1 MENALKEIDVTDNF
15 TGNHEGVEEL
25 CTEVSGSLNDA
36 ASTQKGTT
44 QNGPPESFVIVY
56 NVSKRHNIGTL
67 ARCATAFGVSEM
79 ILVGKHKDF
88 NAFGSHGASAHLR
101 YRHFYTLGDARSH
114 LKGTGL
120 SKKEMDI
127 CDSFVYIAQYGSG
140 TASLNVTVAASIVL
154 HHFAVWAGFSE
165 RDRCGHKFVV
175 ADRPIKQHHR
185 VICSETPEMVAEMRR
200 LRHAGCKDWA
210 DNDNEMSVSNEGKE
224 RVSTCSESSVLMN
237 LFEV

>member
-1 MENALKEIDVTDNF
+1 MPIHSHPF
-15 TGNHEGVEEL
+15 TQSSAFLLGNE
-25 CTEVSGSLNDA
+25 
-36 ASTQKGTT
+36 
-44 QNGPPESFVIVY
+44 
-56 NVSKRHNIGTL
+56 
-67 ARCATAFGVSEM
+67 
-79 ILVGKHKDF
+79 
-88 NAFGSHGASAHLR
+88 
-101 YRHFYTLGDARSH
+101 
-114 LKGTGL
+114 GTGL